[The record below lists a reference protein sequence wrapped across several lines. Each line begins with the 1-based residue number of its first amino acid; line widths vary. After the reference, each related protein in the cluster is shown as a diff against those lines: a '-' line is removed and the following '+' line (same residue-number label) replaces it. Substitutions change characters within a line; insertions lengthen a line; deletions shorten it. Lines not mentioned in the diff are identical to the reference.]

1 MQTHLRSIVVF
12 TLVLLS
18 IAAPRAEQHPPM
30 PAGMTH
36 EEHLAQIQKDAAL
49 KKRGAAAMG
58 FDQENTTHHFLL
70 TSDGGVI
77 EVGVNEASDALN
89 RDAIRSHLK
98 EVAGE
103 FARGDFV
110 KPFATHGEVPPGVKT
125 MQQRLGAI
133 TFRYEDTPGGG
144 RVLIQTA
151 DRKAK
156 AAVQEFLR
164 YQIREHAT
172 GDPL

>member
-1 MQTHLRSIVVF
+1 
-12 TLVLLS
+12 
-18 IAAPRAEQHPPM
+18 M

-36 EEHLAQIQKDAAL
+36 EEHLAQIETDAAL

-58 FDQENTTHHFLL
+58 FDQEKTTHHFLL
-70 TSDGGVI
+70 TADGGVI
-77 EVGVNEASDALN
+77 EVDVNEAPDAST

-98 EVAGE
+98 EIAGE
-103 FARGDFV
+103 FARGAFA

-125 MQQRLGAI
+125 MQQRFGVI
-133 TFRYEDTPGGG
+133 RFHYEDTPGGG
-144 RVLIQTA
+144 RVLVQTA

-156 AAVQEFLR
+156 TAVHEFLR